1 MKLSEMKKSE
11 QKTENSQKKTIQE
24 NFDAIKDYSAD
35 ELMKKLAQEIQG
47 QKDNGTFDYEVLI
60 GTIDKIKTYLP
71 KQTYE
76 NMIRIIDSL
85 K

>member
-1 MKLSEMKKSE
+1 MKKCE

-24 NFDAIKDYSAD
+24 NFDAIKDCSAD

-47 QKDNGTFDYEVLI
+47 QKDNGTFDYEALV